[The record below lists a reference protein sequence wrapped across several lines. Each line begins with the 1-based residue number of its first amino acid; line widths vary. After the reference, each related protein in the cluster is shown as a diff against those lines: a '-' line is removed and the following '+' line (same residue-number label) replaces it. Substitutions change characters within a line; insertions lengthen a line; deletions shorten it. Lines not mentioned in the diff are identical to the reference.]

1 MKIRREDGVISIETT
16 VCLSLFLFAF
26 LSIISLAKIAKV
38 ESMTQYAIDQVAKE
52 MSKYYY
58 IASKVGLARNSGQTA
73 GDLDQTVSSIFDF
86 ADLANSASQN
96 YGSNTNNQSVDG
108 FLNRMRDA
116 GEDIEQAISISK
128 DFAASFGNILS
139 DPKGLITTL
148 GQMFLSDLTHQAL
161 SHLIAQP
168 ISRALFPKYIAG
180 NIGDPEATADAIL
193 KKLGVVDGLDG
204 LNFGCSTFLD
214 DGETINVVV
223 FYVVEVEAFGLFEKK
238 LLIQQTASTAAWL
251 CDRGDS
257 SASIGSTIETAG
269 INPKMDSYAF
279 DEKKNAWAAILRR
292 ASLPV
297 SMNDRREICLN

>member
-1 MKIRREDGVISIETT
+1 MRIRREDGVISIETT

-58 IASKVGLARNSGQTA
+58 IASKVGVGSASGQSA

-86 ADLANSASQN
+86 ADLANSATQT
-96 YGSNTNNQSVDG
+96 YGNNSDEGGVQDFVNQMQS
-108 FLNRMRDA
+108 A
-116 GEDIEQAISISK
+116 GDDIEQAISISK
-128 DFAASFGNILS
+128 NFASSFGNILS

-148 GQMFLSDLTHQAL
+148 GQMFISELGHQAM
-161 SHLIAQP
+161 SRLIAQP
-168 ISRALFPKYIAG
+168 VSRALFPKYIAG
-180 NIGDPEATADAIL
+180 NIGDPETTADSIL

-204 LNFGCSTFLD
+204 LNFSCSTFLD
-214 DGETINVVV
+214 DGQTINVVV
-223 FYVVEVEAFGLFEKK
+223 FYVVKVEAFGLFDKK

-251 CDRGDS
+251 CNHDEN

-269 INPKMDSYAF
+269 INPKLDSFTF
-279 DEKKNAWAAILRR
+279 DEKKYAWAAGLRR
-292 ASLPV
+292 VFLPV
-297 SMNDRREICLN
+297 SMNDRRMICLS

>member
-58 IASKVGLARNSGQTA
+58 IASKVGVGAASGQTA

-86 ADLANSASQN
+86 ADLANSATQT
-96 YGSNTNNQSVDG
+96 YGNNTDEEDITG
-108 FLNRMRDA
+108 FLTQMDNAKD
-116 GEDIEQAISISK
+116 DVEQAISISK
-128 DFAASFGNILS
+128 DFAASFSNILS

-148 GQMFLSDLTHQAL
+148 GQMFLSDLEHQAI
-161 SHLIAQP
+161 SRLIAQP
-168 ISRALFPKYIAG
+168 VSRALFPKYIAG
-180 NIGDPEATADAIL
+180 NNGDPEETADAIL
-193 KKLGVVDGLDG
+193 KKLGVEGGLDG
-204 LNFGCSTFLD
+204 LNFACSTFLD

-223 FYVVEVEAFGLFEKK
+223 FYVVKVEAFGLFEKK

-251 CDRGDS
+251 CDHGNS
-257 SASIGSTIETAG
+257 SASVGTTIEMAG
-269 INPKMDSYAF
+269 VNPKLASYAW
-279 DEKKNAWAAILRR
+279 DEKKNAWTAALRC
-292 ASLPV
+292 ASLPM
-297 SMNDRREICLN
+297 SLNDRRNLCLN